1 MTPPLSIGRTRPT
14 QPQPEQ
20 RQPEDSMKGRKDFS
34 RPRSTLSESC
44 VQTLS
49 WVRTYE
55 TTRASAS
62 ASATTLSVER
72 ICLKQTNK
80 QTHAHVT
87 RTHACAHGKR
97 MDARTRTRT
106 CMYMHSIHTHTRA
119 HTFMQRGESE
129 RERKLKPLPPPTL
142 SPTCTLHLI
151 TATMDKGFYS
161 QGIDQPDVHSHS
173 NPVNSDLIW
182 LWSQVDFLCP
192 SIYPSANATRDAASI
207 EAMIAGAIESSNLV
221 NPPAKRPAVF
231 PYARAFVAPPGE
243 QPFSKQVLAEQV
255 QLPAGM
261 GVDGI
266 ILWGSSSDYHGNG
279 CAMIEQELTA
289 FAGPVVAQC
298 SADRAACARTRC
310 SGNGRCVDYNPATL
324 ESTCI
329 GSGSALASSSAT
341 CRCNPGFAG
350 NSCENSAV
358 LIN

>member
-1 MTPPLSIGRTRPT
+1 MDMGTDNDRPT
-14 QPQPEQ
+14 LNATLNQTACWTSHSPGCSYNPWGEIAVKTNGGVPQAANLSLHSAALKAGLDNQMPDKESSGFLVIDWEAW
-20 RQPEDSMKGRKDFS
+20 RPDSKECDDGLSSYLEYS
-34 RPRSTLSESC
+34 RRLVLADATWPHASNATA
-44 VQTLS
+44 
-49 WVRTYE
+49 
-55 TTRASAS
+55 TRAEA
-62 ASATTLSVER
+62 ARRFDEGAQRFFTATINTV
-72 ICLKQTNK
+72 
-80 QTHAHVT
+80 
-87 RTHACAHGKR
+87 
-97 MDARTRTRT
+97 
-106 CMYMHSIHTHTRA
+106 
-119 HTFMQRGESE
+119 
-129 RERKLKPLPPPTL
+129 RKLRPNVKL
-142 SPTCTLHLI
+142 
-151 TATMDKGFYS
+151 GFYS